1 IRRGAG
7 VLEAIDPSWY
17 YRPGAGPLPD
27 VTVYALQLITS
38 VLGPVRRVT
47 ALANTI
53 RPQRTWKDRAI
64 AVETEDNN
72 LVTMQFACGTLA
84 VGVGSDCQG
93 SSLIP
98 WGGLGL
104 YGTAGAL
111 EVTYVDHN
119 SGYPLNFRALGAE
132 HTASLADQ
140 PYLRGEHL
148 TIEEPHVY
156 AD

>member
-1 IRRGAG
+1 
-7 VLEAIDPSWY
+7 
-17 YRPGAGPLPD
+17 
-27 VTVYALQLITS
+27 
-38 VLGPVRRVT
+38 
-47 ALANTI
+47 
-53 RPQRTWKDRAI
+53 
-64 AVETEDNN
+64 
-72 LVTMQFACGTLA
+72 
-84 VGVGSDCQG
+84 
-93 SSLIP
+93 
-98 WGGLGL
+98 LGL

-156 AD
+156 ADIMDLADAIRDDRAPLASGEQARHVVEIIERARIAARTGQTQDLISTFALP